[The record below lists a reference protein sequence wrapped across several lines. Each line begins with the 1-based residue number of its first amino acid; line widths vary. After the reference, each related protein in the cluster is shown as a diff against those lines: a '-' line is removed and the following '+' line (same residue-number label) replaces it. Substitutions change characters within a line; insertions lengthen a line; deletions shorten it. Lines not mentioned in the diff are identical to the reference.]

1 LGRAGNTGYNVQLPD
16 GTTQVMS
23 ISQLNKLGYQFPSGT
38 GLKPAWYEDL
48 LPRR

>member
-1 LGRAGNTGYNVQLPD
+1 
-16 GTTQVMS
+16 VMS
-23 ISQLNKLGYQFPSGT
+23 ISQLNKLGYQFPNGT